1 MELEELID
9 KIPCGIQVLDE
20 NESVIRLAFLRIEN
34 NFGLWVVTYEFIDG
48 NEIGLGCPYNSLKD
62 ALESMYSWIKKN
74 CKIKNKK
81 GIIYATIKESKLK
94 EKYDNY
100 E

>member
-1 MELEELID
+1 MELKELID
-9 KIPCGIQVLDE
+9 TIPCGIQVLDE
-20 NESVIRLAFLRIEN
+20 NENIVRLAFLRIEN

-48 NEIGLGCPYNSLKD
+48 NEIGVGCPYNALKD
-62 ALESMYSWIKKN
+62 ALEVVYSWIKKN
-74 CKIKNKK
+74 CKIVIKN
-81 GIIYATIKESKLK
+81 GTTYATIEESKLK